1 MIDERERR
9 IKARAFE
16 LWQREGS
23 LDGRT
28 LGHWLQAE
36 REIDEEAD
44 ESVAEDP
51 KDTGSVSESAVPAT
65 ARDAIDAS

>member
-1 MIDERERR
+1 MDDERERR

-23 LDGRT
+23 LDGRS

-36 REIDEEAD
+36 REIQEEEEA
-44 ESVAEDP
+44 EA
-51 KDTGSVSESAVPAT
+51 
-65 ARDAIDAS
+65 ASRHEGGLAAAANPTH